1 MTLNSLLSYNI
12 ITFIVNGCLL
22 VAVSIDG
29 SSTTSTPTTM
39 SADSNATSSGPT
51 YTEMSKLYAKLLN
64 DYDTKIRPRKNLSEP
79 VTVNGS
85 FSLTGV
91 LDFDTAS
98 QKLSIL
104 GYFIFIWTDEMLVW
118 NPLLH
123 GQICEVKFPFG
134 LIWNPSML
142 YKTSFLGKGKIGDG
156 DNIITA
162 LATGRTIWA
171 PEGTYKMICDVNIK
185 FYPFD
190 KQHCELL
197 IYTASTLMSEIN
209 IMEFTTSI
217 SDLYFKENSE
227 WEIVSIHSER
237 KEIVES
243 HFISIVIVLGRR
255 NQFIMCTIVA
265 PLVFLSILNMGVFI
279 VPVDSGEKGSI
290 AVTIFLSYSVFFSA
304 VSDELPHNSLKM
316 SYIVLYMIILLSLSV
331 VAVVYAYIQSFIF
344 ARYANEKVSVRC
356 LRRLMNMHK
365 VSSSKAT
372 PSTQSDPAVDIYQ
385 NDPKVA
391 PTFVAT
397 ATENSSMEEG
407 VTWTA
412 LLRKLDV
419 AVCIFFFL
427 FIMIASTAFLAFLS
441 CRSST

>member
-1 MTLNSLLSYNI
+1 MILNSLILYNK

-22 VAVSIDG
+22 MAVSVDG
-29 SSTTSTPTTM
+29 SSTTNTPMTM
-39 SADSNATSSGPT
+39 PVDNNATSSGPT
-51 YTEMSKLYAKLLN
+51 YTEMSKLYAKLLEG
-64 DYDTKIRPRKNLSEP
+64 YDTKIRPRRNLSEA

-91 LDFDTAS
+91 LEFDTAS
-98 QKLSIL
+98 QKLSVL
-104 GYFIFIWTDEMLVW
+104 GYFIFIWTDDMLVW

-123 GQICEVKFPFG
+123 GTIGAVKFPFG
-134 LIWNPSML
+134 LIWNPNVL

-162 LATGRTIWA
+162 LATGRVIWA
-171 PEGTYKMICDVNIK
+171 PEGTYKMVCDVNIQ

-190 KQHCELL
+190 KQNCELL
-197 IYTASTLMSEIN
+197 MYTAGTLVTEIN

-227 WEIVSIHSER
+227 WEIISIYSER
-237 KEIVES
+237 KEIVDS

-304 VSDELPHNSLKM
+304 VGDELPHNSLKM
-316 SYIVLYMIILLSLSV
+316 SYIVLYMMILLSLSV

-372 PSTQSDPAVDIYQ
+372 PSTQSDPDVDIYQ

-391 PTFVAT
+391 PTFIAT

-407 VTWTA
+407 IMWTA

-419 AVCIFFFL
+419 AVCVFFFL
-427 FIMIASTAFLAFLS
+427 LYSFFGIFVLWVWYLA
-441 CRSST
+441 